1 MSGARFQASIDKMLG
16 SIGRSFG
23 RPYAVYR
30 ITADFPGGWL
40 RLAQSMAV
48 LRNRAS
54 GRGLEQN
61 QTTERTLWYLLAG
74 DLSRFRLGDV
84 FVASDGPYAPGQS
97 YGAGATSVPGTNEID
112 GFAFAWH
119 APVQPPY
126 GARLDRLVG
135 IYRPELTPGAAAD
148 GSTRWN
154 TTHDGDTLHVVM
166 PAAAEGDQTDTDT
179 KAGTEAQVEAPVA
192 AKADEPQSIVTL
204 FDQHEGEFI
213 TLQQRSAEGL
223 VLMVNGEVVYRQHRK
238 VRSTAKAD
246 KPAREPKAPKTEPE
260 GKYKL
265 IVDLCCRETG
275 ASPQELHEATGW
287 TGAPWKWL
295 LTNPKNTGLAQKYGY
310 DFVAS
315 KDGRNVRYMLVKQE
329 AQQAEA
335 A

>member
-1 MSGARFQASIDKMLG
+1 MSETHGYTSPSNARRAARQAGYELDQVDIVQDGARFFYQPKSGAVVTEGAEHSEVVAEGQAV
-16 SIGRSFG
+16 
-23 RPYAVYR
+23 AE
-30 ITADFPGGWL
+30 TGG
-40 RLAQSMAV
+40 V
-48 LRNRAS
+48 TDPDD
-54 GRGLEQN
+54 EI
-61 QTTERTLWYLLAG
+61 AG
-74 DLSRFRLGDV
+74 DADHVLPT
-84 FVASDGPYAPGQS
+84 VA
-97 YGAGATSVPGTNEID
+97 
-112 GFAFAWH
+112 
-119 APVQPPY
+119 APVLT
-126 GARLDRLVG
+126 GLDRLHELDGNSVVMLIG
-135 IYRPELTPGAAAD
+135 IDGADYGMAKVCEVVNTAANLA
-148 GSTRWN
+148 GSEGIAIKIVDPT
-154 TTHDGDTLHVVM
+154 DGDTMHIVM
-166 PAAAEGDQTDTDT
+166 PEGVEAEAAAAAGNQTDAE
-179 KAGTEAQVEAPVA
+179 AGTEAPVA
-192 AKADEPQSIVTL
+192 AKVDEPQTIAML
-204 FDQHEGEFI
+204 FERVEGERNI
-213 TLQQRSAEGL
+213 TLQERSAEGL
-223 VLMVNGEVVYRQHRK
+223 VLMVNGEVVYRQHRT

>member
-1 MSGARFQASIDKMLG
+1 MSETHGYTSPSNARRAARQAGYELEQVEIVQDGSRFFYQPKSGAEATVGAEHSEGVTEGQTM
-16 SIGRSFG
+16 
-23 RPYAVYR
+23 VE
-30 ITADFPGGWL
+30 TAGVTDL
-40 RLAQSMAV
+40 DDV
-48 LRNRAS
+48 I
-54 GRGLEQN
+54 
-61 QTTERTLWYLLAG
+61 AG
-74 DLSRFRLGDV
+74 DADQVLPT
-84 FVASDGPYAPGQS
+84 VAAPALTG
-97 YGAGATSVPGTNEID
+97 
-112 GFAFAWH
+112 
-119 APVQPPY
+119 
-126 GARLDRLVG
+126 LDRLHELDGNSIVMLIG
-135 IYRPELTPGAAAD
+135 IDGADYGMAKVCEAVNTAANLASSEGIAIKIVD
-148 GSTRWN
+148 PT
-154 TTHDGDTLHVVM
+154 DGDTLHIVM
-166 PAAAEGDQTDTDT
+166 PEGVEAESAAEGDQSD
-179 KAGTEAQVEAPVA
+179 AGEAQAEAPVA
-192 AKADEPQSIVTL
+192 AKVDEPQTIVTL
-204 FDQHEGEFI
+204 FDQHEGDFI
-213 TLQQRSAEGL
+213 TLQQRSVEGL
-223 VLMVNGEVVYRQHRK
+223 VLVLNGEVVYRQHRK